1 MYSQYW
7 QVGLDIQMEAIRALA
22 VVKRRHGWQLR
33 YWWSQTLPA
42 GTLRDGILHQPAIVS
57 DTLKLLR
64 KQLPRHI
71 SLRIALPA
79 QRILQ
84 HSMFAPERC
93 LRESE
98 CEGYVQAA
106 ANRAFPVS
114 SERLALDYRID
125 TSSNREAASS
135 HNHSSGNNN
144 ASANN
149 NVSGTAH
156 HRSHTNELL
165 ITAARQ
171 SEIQQWQRCLHQAG
185 LPSQVID
192 ITPCALRYMAV
203 AAGLTGPY
211 WLIHRLA
218 NEWLWVSSH
227 EMPFEFGVVAIDTD
241 DGVGTCHANDTSRV
255 INTDPVID
263 ANSSVPYTHCSRG
276 LDPLSALVAQ
286 LQARSIDQGTV
297 PMRVYYSSTI
307 DEHFPENTLPWSTFK
322 AFSQYQ
328 PPLPSLPSAY
338 TLAGGLA
345 LRPADV

>member
-84 HSMFAPERC
+84 HSMFAPERR

-114 SERLALDYRID
+114 SEGLALDYRINS
-125 TSSNREAASS
+125 SSNHSAPSS
-135 HNHSSGNNN
+135 HYGSSGIGNN
-144 ASANN
+144 AQCEP
-149 NVSGTAH
+149 
-156 HRSHTNELL
+156 ELL

-227 EMPFEFGVVAIDTD
+227 EMPFEFGVVAIDTE
-241 DGVGTCHANDTSRV
+241 DGVDTYHVNDTGRV
-255 INTDPVID
+255 IN
-263 ANSSVPYTHCSRG
+263 ANSSVPHTHCSRA

-286 LQARSIDQGTV
+286 LQARSIDQGTA

-307 DEHFPENTLPWSTFK
+307 DEHFPENMLPWSTFK

>member
-1 MYSQYW
+1 MPWRLSNA
-7 QVGLDIQMEAIRALA
+7 VMAGNCVTGGLNPYL
-22 VVKRRHGWQLR
+22 
-33 YWWSQTLPA
+33 S
-42 GTLRDGILHQPAIVS
+42 GTLRDGILQQPVIVS

-64 KQLPRHI
+64 KQLPKHI

-84 HSMFAPERC
+84 HSLVAPDWR

-98 CEGYVQAA
+98 CEGYIQAA
-106 ANRAFPVS
+106 AKRAFPVS
-114 SERLALDYRID
+114 SEGLALDYRTN
-125 TSSNREAASS
+125 TSSNRDAPSS
-135 HNHSSGNNN
+135 RDLPSGNHNL
-144 ASANN
+144 
-149 NVSGTAH
+149 SGIGH

-192 ITPCALRYMAV
+192 ITPCALRHMAA
-203 AAGLTGPY
+203 AAGLTGQY

-227 EMPFEFGVVAIDTD
+227 EMPFEFGVVAIDVD
-241 DGVGTCHANDTSRV
+241 DGVGTFHAND
-255 INTDPVID
+255 TDPVID
-263 ANSSVPYTHCSRG
+263 SGRVIDTNSSAPYAHCTIV

-286 LQARSIDQGTV
+286 LQTRSVDQDSA

-307 DEHFPENTLPWSTFK
+307 DEHLPDNTLRWSTFK